1 MLEKLE
7 RMTLLMVPLDD
18 RRCWY
23 RYHHLFSGFLRERL
37 HRENREAVSELHR
50 RAIEWHEG
58 NGTDNEAIGH
68 ALAAR
73 DFARAADVIER
84 LRDAM
89 VGRGEI
95 FPLARLMMPLPEEVL
110 RIAGF
115 MATGRSNIAWE
126 GRAGLPRAI
135 ALNRRALALLA
146 HDQQGPTRGIAAG
159 NLAECLLDIGDL
171 GAASRAMDEAIE
183 ISHTAGH
190 RAQIGASLC
199 LLERLQTTR
208 GQLSEAT
215 KTYERVLQL
224 TDEHD
229 EGGTAREIGEAH
241 VSIGELLFEWNNLE
255 GVTRHLLEGIERALD
270 WSPIGEVT
278 SRLLELTGTQN
289 RPGRLEEVDADTSHS
304 VVTGYITLARVS
316 QAQGGAEGALEA
328 LHKVRQVA

>member
-1 MLEKLE
+1 MLEKPE
-7 RMTLLMVPLDD
+7 RTTLLMVPLDD

-50 RAIEWHEG
+50 RASEWHEG

-68 ALAAR
+68 ALATR
-73 DFARAADVIER
+73 DFERAADVIER

-115 MATGRSNIAWE
+115 VATGRANIAWE
-126 GRAGLPRAI
+126 GRANLPRAI

-146 HDQQGPTRGIAAG
+146 HDQQGPMRGIAAG

-171 GAASRAMDEAIE
+171 GAASRAIDEAIE
-183 ISHTAGH
+183 NSHTAGH

-199 LLERLQTTR
+199 IPLPP
-208 GQLSEAT
+208 
-215 KTYERVLQL
+215 
-224 TDEHD
+224 
-229 EGGTAREIGEAH
+229 GTAAD
-241 VSIGELLFEWNNLE
+241 NP
-255 GVTRHLLEGIERALD
+255 RATLGGHED
-270 WSPIGEVT
+270 V
-278 SRLLELTGTQN
+278 RAGTAADRRARRRRN
-289 RPGRLEEVDADTSHS
+289 RAGNRRS
-304 VVTGYITLARVS
+304 ARKYRRAAIRV
-316 QAQGGAEGALEA
+316 E
-328 LHKVRQVA
+328 